1 MAATPEGGRK
11 MEQAKVQ
18 QPVVPGDD
26 QGNMHLEL
34 HVEDSTVIEFLS
46 EFEEARREEK
56 ALEALKVGVIAIR
69 SASPSLDT
77 KIVEEKFRDV
87 EGRISKCLD
96 GFQDGVKDRLEE
108 HFKPGTGYVD
118 RSLESLF
125 GDKGTLTLLL
135 NEYFGP
141 NGGKVSGLIQ
151 NHIGP
156 SSEFAKSLDPSNKES
171 VISRIEETV
180 RKNLDEN
187 AENIVKEFSL
197 DTEESALTR
206 LKSELFKEIKRIEDN
221 NNELFGQIRETLGIK
236 AGKEAEAKKGTEKG
250 RVFEMCLYDR
260 VAEIGHQTGDS
271 TDNVRAV
278 VGKIPYSKK
287 GDYVI
292 QLGDTSAAPGYKI
305 VVEAKKEQ
313 GYRLKDAIEELKEA
327 KENREAALGIFA
339 FAKGYSPPEVGDFLR
354 VGEDFF
360 VTVDEECFENHQ
372 PLLFLEAAYKMGR
385 ALIVTSVRK
394 GAAQE
399 LDLDRVR
406 SEVDSLSERV
416 KRFSELTT
424 KAKTIKNNADFIES
438 TLNEMKSEMESH
450 LSTILGLLSSKQT
463 AGA

>member
-1 MAATPEGGRK
+1 
-11 MEQAKVQ
+11 MEQVKVQ
-18 QPVVPGDD
+18 QPEVSDKD
-26 QGNMHLEL
+26 QGSLHLEL
-34 HVEDSTVIEFLS
+34 HVEDLTVIEFLS

-69 SASPSLDT
+69 SASPSLDM
-77 KIVEEKFRDV
+77 KIVDDKFRDV

-96 GFQDGVKDRLEE
+96 GFQDGVKNRLEE

-125 GDKGTLTLLL
+125 GDKGTLTLML
-135 NEYFGP
+135 NEYFGTD
-141 NGGKVSGLIQ
+141 GGRVSSLIR

-180 RKNLDEN
+180 RKNLEEN

-206 LKSELFKEIKRIEDN
+206 LKSELFKEIKRIDDN
-221 NNELFGQIRETLGIK
+221 NKEFFGQIRETLGIK
-236 AGKEAEAKKGTEKG
+236 AGKEAEAEKGTEKG
-250 RVFEMCLYDR
+250 REFEMSLYDR
-260 VAEIGHQTGDS
+260 VAEMGHQIGDS
-271 TDNVRAV
+271 TENVRAV
-278 VGKIPYSKK
+278 VGKISYSKK
-287 GDYVI
+287 GDYVV

-327 KENREAALGIFA
+327 KENREATLGIFA
-339 FAKGYSPPEVGDFLR
+339 FAKGYSPPEVGDFHR

-372 PLLFLEAAYKMGR
+372 PLIFLEAAYKIGR

-394 GAAQE
+394 EAAQE
-399 LDLDRVR
+399 LDLDRIKREIDSV
-406 SEVDSLSERV
+406 SEWV

-438 TLNEMKSEMESH
+438 TLNDMKMDMESR
-450 LSTILGLLSSKQT
+450 LSTILGLLEGKQT